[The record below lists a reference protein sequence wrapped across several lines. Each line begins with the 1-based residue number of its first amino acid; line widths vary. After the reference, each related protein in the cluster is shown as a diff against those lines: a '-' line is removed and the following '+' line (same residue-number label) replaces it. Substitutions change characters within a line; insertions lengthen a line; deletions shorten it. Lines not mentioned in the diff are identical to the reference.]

1 MSYSEHA
8 GVSKWTYQG
17 PTQVFTWFAEVCMHI
32 AFPTM
37 SQQLYQDYNRYL
49 QFFVPS
55 YYNHHTML

>member
-1 MSYSEHA
+1 MLVCPNEHITIQHKYLPE
-8 GVSKWTYQG
+8 SL
-17 PTQVFTWFAEVCMHI
+17 EVCKYI

-55 YYNHHTML
+55 